1 MYGSMWMQPQRSA
14 KLVTA
19 DTGVGRMADK
29 KKNWQEELAETVA
42 QVPAEHTQELR
53 ALIMG
58 FIAGVNSAEEKQE
71 AS

>member
-1 MYGSMWMQPQRSA
+1 
-14 KLVTA
+14 
-19 DTGVGRMADK
+19 MADK

-53 ALIMG
+53 ALIIG

>member
-1 MYGSMWMQPQRSA
+1 
-14 KLVTA
+14 
-19 DTGVGRMADK
+19 MADK

-58 FIAGVNSAEEKQE
+58 FIAGVNSVAEKQE